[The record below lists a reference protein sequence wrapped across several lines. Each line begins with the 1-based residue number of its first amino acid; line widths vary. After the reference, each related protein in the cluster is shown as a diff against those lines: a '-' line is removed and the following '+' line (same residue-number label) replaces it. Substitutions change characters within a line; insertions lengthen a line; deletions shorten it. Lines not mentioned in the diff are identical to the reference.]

1 MATGRDTSQSD
12 KMEDIRETIR
22 NIKKELRL
30 YMNGVTSMQQR
41 KLGMAYNIIFGVSFP
56 HLREIAGKFSQDAGV
71 AKALWKENI
80 RESKLL
86 AILLLPAECYADVA
100 EQWIGECRYREN
112 ADHLAH
118 RILCKLPDAIDRA
131 LEWTSNEKEMYSYCG
146 YLTLSH
152 LFRGGATLTKEQEQ
166 LFFEG
171 LSAHIADNAVK
182 ENATQALKALT
193 LYCDEDN
200 EREARFNTFMGPE
213 YTFCPSK
220 EDV

>member
-1 MATGRDTSQSD
+1 MATGKDISQAN
-12 KMEDIRETIR
+12 KMEDTREIIR

-41 KLGMAYNIIFGVSFP
+41 RLGMSYNIIFGVSFP
-56 HLREIAGKFSQDAGV
+56 HLKEIAGKFGQDADV
-71 AKALWKENI
+71 AKTLWKENI

-118 RILCKLPDAIDRA
+118 RILSKLPDAVEKA
-131 LEWTSNEKEMYSYCG
+131 LVWANSGKEMYSYCG

-152 LFRGGATLTKEQEQ
+152 MFRGGAALTQEQEQ
-166 LFFEG
+166 VLFRSVATH
-171 LSAHIADNAVK
+171 LADNAAK
-182 ENATQALKALT
+182 ENATMALNAIT
-193 LYCDEDN
+193 LYCDEDE
-200 EREARFNTFMGPE
+200 ERKVRFDAFMG
-213 YTFCPSK
+213 S
-220 EDV
+220 

>member
-1 MATGRDTSQSD
+1 
-12 KMEDIRETIR
+12 MEDTREIIR

-41 KLGMAYNIIFGVSFP
+41 RLGMSYNIIFGVSFP
-56 HLREIAGKFSQDAGV
+56 HLKEIAGKFGQDADV
-71 AKALWKENI
+71 AKTLWKENI

-118 RILCKLPDAIDRA
+118 RILSKLPDAVEKA
-131 LEWTSNEKEMYSYCG
+131 LVWANSGKEMYSYCG

-152 LFRGGATLTKEQEQ
+152 MFRGGAALTQEQEQ
-166 LFFEG
+166 VLFRSVATH
-171 LSAHIADNAVK
+171 LADNAAK
-182 ENATQALKALT
+182 ENATMALNAIT
-193 LYCDEDN
+193 LYCDEDE
-200 EREARFNTFMGPE
+200 ERKVRFDAFMG
-213 YTFCPSK
+213 S
-220 EDV
+220 

>member
-1 MATGRDTSQSD
+1 
-12 KMEDIRETIR
+12 MEDTREIIR

-41 KLGMAYNIIFGVSFP
+41 RLGMSYNIIFGVSFP
-56 HLREIAGKFSQDAGV
+56 HLKEIAGKFGQDADV
-71 AKALWKENI
+71 AKTLWKENI

-118 RILCKLPDAIDRA
+118 RILSKLPDAVEKA
-131 LEWTSNEKEMYSYCG
+131 LVWANSGKEMYSYCG

-152 LFRGGATLTKEQEQ
+152 MFRVGAALTPEQEQ
-166 LFFEG
+166 VLFRSVATH
-171 LSAHIADNAVK
+171 LADNAAK
-182 ENATQALKALT
+182 ENATMALNAIT
-193 LYCDEDN
+193 LYCDEDE
-200 EREARFNTFMGPE
+200 ERKVRFDAFMG
-213 YTFCPSK
+213 S
-220 EDV
+220 

>member
-1 MATGRDTSQSD
+1 MATGKDISQPN
-12 KMEDIRETIR
+12 KMEDTREIIR

-41 KLGMAYNIIFGVSFP
+41 RLGMSYNIIFGVSFP
-56 HLREIAGKFSQDAGV
+56 HLKEIAGKFGQDADV
-71 AKALWKENI
+71 AKTLWKENI

-118 RILCKLPDAIDRA
+118 RILSKLPDAVEKA
-131 LEWTSNEKEMYSYCG
+131 LVWANSGKEMYSYCG

-152 LFRGGATLTKEQEQ
+152 MFRGGAALTQEQEQ
-166 LFFEG
+166 VLFRSVATH
-171 LSAHIADNAVK
+171 LADNAAK
-182 ENATQALKALT
+182 ENATMALNAIT
-193 LYCDEDN
+193 LYCDEDE
-200 EREARFNTFMGPE
+200 ERKVRFDAFMG
-213 YTFCPSK
+213 S
-220 EDV
+220 

>member
-1 MATGRDTSQSD
+1 MATGKDISQPN
-12 KMEDIRETIR
+12 KMEDTREIIR

-41 KLGMAYNIIFGVSFP
+41 RLGMSYNIIFGVSFP
-56 HLREIAGKFSQDAGV
+56 HLKEIAGKFGQDADV
-71 AKALWKENI
+71 AKTLWKENI

-118 RILCKLPDAIDRA
+118 RILSKLPDAVEKA
-131 LEWTSNEKEMYSYCG
+131 LVWANSDKEMYSYCG

-152 LFRGGATLTKEQEQ
+152 MFRGGAALTPEQEQ
-166 LFFEG
+166 VLFRSVATH
-171 LSAHIADNAVK
+171 LADNAAK
-182 ENATQALKALT
+182 ENATMALNAIT
-193 LYCDEDN
+193 LYCDEDE
-200 EREARFNTFMGPE
+200 ERKVRFDAFMG
-213 YTFCPSK
+213 S
-220 EDV
+220 